1 MKNFKRIAALVFAGF
16 LAFAPPGT
24 IILSV
29 IFIAG
34 LIGNIWVTVGVMLT
48 LILLGGRGLI
58 AAR

>member
-1 MKNFKRIAALVFAGF
+1 MKNFKRIAALLFAGF

-34 LIGNIWVTVGVMLT
+34 LIGNIWLTVGIMLT
-48 LILLGGRGLI
+48 LILLGGAWFI
-58 AAR
+58 ARR